1 MRPDAGSPSPSPFSA
16 IPEAE
21 WLCANALAFAIFD
34 SFPVSPGHA
43 LVITRRVVPT
53 YFDCTAA
60 EQAAVME
67 LVGEVKRLLDAR
79 LEPKPDGYNV
89 GFNAGAAA
97 GQTVPHVHVHVI
109 PRRKI
114 GTGATFRRP
123 QARGPSTLEGGKP
136 FHKTRSRPYFLPVA
150 HEFLR
155 RDISDAAT
163 GQPVEMSPRKWESSW
178 RKFPISIWMQEQEG
192 RSWFAIDGDS
202 LRVAFECDP
211 FHTKVIESRGKPFLK
226 LPTVDEEPGRPDGPV
241 LVRRPVHRQEV
252 PLGEDR
258 HRRRLA
264 ARPHSAAA
272 VESGVRADHARAGG
286 RRRPHDRRE
295 VRSCRTV
302 TGLRFTTKAG
312 RRVVCRA

>member
-21 WLCANALAFAIFD
+21 WLCAKVLAFASFD

-136 FHKTRSRPYFLPVA
+136 FHKTRSRPYFLPTKLA
-150 HEFLR
+150 
-155 RDISDAAT
+155 
-163 GQPVEMSPRKWESSW
+163 PVPVFSPRSHV
-178 RKFPISIWMQEQEG
+178 G
-192 RSWFAIDGDS
+192 GAD
-202 LRVAFECDP
+202 A
-211 FHTKVIESRGKPFLK
+211 HSRTF
-226 LPTVDEEPGRPDGPV
+226 V
-241 LVRRPVHRQEV
+241 
-252 PLGEDR
+252 
-258 HRRRLA
+258 
-264 ARPHSAAA
+264 
-272 VESGVRADHARAGG
+272 GVR
-286 RRRPHDRRE
+286 
-295 VRSCRTV
+295 T
-302 TGLRFTTKAG
+302 
-312 RRVVCRA
+312 